1 MMFTYPAFLWG
12 LLAVL
17 IPVAVHLFNF
27 RRYRKEYFSNVER
40 LAALH
45 TESRRQ
51 NTLRQW
57 LVLAA
62 RVLAVVGLVLAF
74 ARPVLP
80 TTDDNRVSMGDAVVS
95 IYIDNSFS
103 MESADHDGSRLETAR
118 QKAREI
124 ADAYSPGTR
133 FQLLTN
139 SMEGE
144 EMRWLNRDELAEA
157 LDEVA
162 VTPDSRMMSEVA
174 ARQGDFMRNNAPGGN
189 GSHHAYLISD
199 FQHTA
204 TDLEAMPTDSTV
216 LYTLV
221 PLAGVEADNLYID
234 TVLLDAPAYFTGGSV
249 SVAVTLRNSSGRAVE
264 KVPVKLYIDNKERA
278 LTTLDLEPE
287 ASGNAT
293 LRFSI
298 DHAGWVD
305 GRVEIE
311 DYPVTFDDS
320 YHFTLLAGEP
330 VGIGEIDEHGSNAH
344 LQKLFEA
351 DESVEFHSMRHIPP
365 TMEDYSFFILN
376 EVSHLS
382 SGEVQQLT
390 EWVGDGG
397 SLLVVPSV
405 DDAEGLNILLA
416 TLQAPQLNHWVKR
429 TVRASQIDYAGSL
442 YRGVFNGTNDEMEM
456 PTVQGHYT
464 LGQQQAV
471 KQSII
476 GLADGGELLTL
487 TPYGEGKVYL
497 LSTPLTAD
505 WTDLVGQALFVPTFY
520 NMALYSRPLPPAS
533 HTLGNGA
540 PIVLRGNYDLERQL
554 PELTDG
560 GDIRFIPD
568 LRRVGNRQ
576 VMVPHGELTTAG
588 LYRLADEHIAFNYD
602 RRESEMRFLSRE
614 ELNQALK
621 GRPEYTLVRNSR
633 KPLADELRR
642 RDGGRQLWHVCLLLT
657 LLALAAETA
666 LLKSRP
672 KKKK

>member
-1 MMFTYPAFLWG
+1 MIFLHPAFLWG
-12 LLAVL
+12 LVAVL

-74 ARPVLP
+74 AHPVLP

-162 VTPDSRMMSEVA
+162 VTPGSRMMSEVA
-174 ARQGDFMRNNAPGGN
+174 ARQSDFMRNNAPGGN
-189 GSHHAYLISD
+189 GSRHAYLISD

-234 TVLLDAPAYFTGGSV
+234 TVLLNAPAYFTGGSV

-278 LTTLDLEPE
+278 LTTLDLEAE

-390 EWVGDGG
+390 EWVGEGG

-416 TLQAPQLNHWVKR
+416 TLQAPQLDHWVKR

-442 YRGVFNGTNDEMEM
+442 YRMSMSGMLMKSFGGRTTSRMLISRREKS
-456 PTVQGHYT
+456 
-464 LGQQQAV
+464 V
-471 KQSII
+471 KLYCCFTTYSHSPRVK
-476 GLADGGELLTL
+476 LRLNLLTRSAWNLRKEHGAHDVPCSSVLMKIKSIL
-487 TPYGEGKVYL
+487 TIILQYRFLTIKVSAGMETRL
-497 LSTPLTAD
+497 PQESSEKHLTNWQNNTASRSLSREKRNETTIMRS
-505 WTDLVGQALFVPTFY
+505 GSQ
-520 NMALYSRPLPPAS
+520 R
-533 HTLGNGA
+533 
-540 PIVLRGNYDLERQL
+540 
-554 PELTDG
+554 
-560 GDIRFIPD
+560 
-568 LRRVGNRQ
+568 NR
-576 VMVPHGELTTAG
+576 VPHGRKRSRMSWTV
-588 LYRLADEHIAFNYD
+588 LYV
-602 RRESEMRFLSRE
+602 MRTYMIS
-614 ELNQALK
+614 K
-621 GRPEYTLVRNSR
+621 I
-633 KPLADELRR
+633 
-642 RDGGRQLWHVCLLLT
+642 
-657 LLALAAETA
+657 
-666 LLKSRP
+666 
-672 KKKK
+672 

>member
-1 MMFTYPAFLWG
+1 MFTYPAFLWG

-162 VTPDSRMMSEVA
+162 VTPGSRMMSEVA
-174 ARQGDFMRNNAPGGN
+174 ARQSDFMRNNAPGGN

-249 SVAVTLRNSSGRAVE
+249 SVAATLRNSSGRAVE

-390 EWVGDGG
+390 EWVGEGG

-602 RRESEMRFLSRE
+602 RRESEMRFLTRE

-642 RDGGRQLWHVCLLLT
+642 RDGGRQLWQVCLLLT

>member
-1 MMFTYPAFLWG
+1 MIFLHPAFLWG
-12 LLAVL
+12 LVAVL

-74 ARPVLP
+74 AHPVLP

-162 VTPDSRMMSEVA
+162 VTPGSRMMSKVA
-174 ARQGDFMRNNAPGGN
+174 ARQSDFMRNNAPGGN
-189 GSHHAYLISD
+189 GSRHAYLISD
-199 FQHTA
+199 FQHTV

-330 VGIGEIDEHGSNAH
+330 VGLGEIDEHGSNAH

-390 EWVGDGG
+390 EWVGEGG

-416 TLQAPQLNHWVKR
+416 TLQAPQLDHWVKR

-497 LSTPLTAD
+497 LSTPLTTD

-540 PIVLRGNYDLERQL
+540 PIVLQGNYDLERQL

-560 GDIRFIPD
+560 GDTRFIPD

-576 VMVPHGELTTAG
+576 VMVPHGELTSAG
-588 LYRLADEHIAFNYD
+588 IYRLADEHIAFNYD
-602 RRESEMRFLSRE
+602 RRESEMRFLTRE

-633 KPLADELRR
+633 KPLAEELRR